1 MTSGSRPLR
10 VASAFPDPPFEVP
23 GPPASGLDI
32 ELGQAIAARLGRPYE
47 SHHYEGRDFEG
58 IYTGLATGSAD
69 VVASGATI
77 TDHRR
82 TLARFCSPYLRSGQ
96 SLVVDTERH
105 PAIRSTAD
113 LHGEVVGVQDGN
125 TSQPVAE
132 RLRGEGA
139 IADVKVYA
147 YDEILKALDDLASG
161 TIAGFMK
168 LEPVMRWLTH
178 DRPALQVVQ
187 TGITKEMI
195 ALAVRSDDE
204 ELAHSVEDAQRALAA
219 DGTLAELGARWL
231 RDSDPAATAMVT

>member
-1 MTSGSRPLR
+1 MASKPRPLR
-10 VASAFPDPPFEVP
+10 VASAFPDPPFEIP

-32 ELGQAIAARLGRPYE
+32 ELVQAIAAKLGRPYE

-58 IYTGLATGSAD
+58 IYAGLASGKFD

-96 SLVVDTERH
+96 SLVVDVERNPQIH
-105 PAIRSTAD
+105 STAD

-132 RLRGEGA
+132 QLRAEGA
-139 IADVKVYA
+139 VSGVKVYA
-147 YDEILKALDDLASG
+147 YDEILKALDDLGDG

-178 DRPALQVVQ
+178 DRPALRVVQ
-187 TGITKEMI
+187 TGITKELI

-204 ELAHSVEDAQRALAA
+204 LAAAVEGAQRSLAA
-219 DGTLAELGARWL
+219 DGTLAGLGERWL
-231 RDSDPAATAMVT
+231 RDSDPAVTAMVT